1 LIIFLKKFSI
11 LLVYNLLKDS
21 ASKLISINRKLS
33 DKKKKRIHKIGFG
46 GMLNLKCPNVPEML
60 SQWLVSIFDT
70 ISSQLVLSFKGRI
83 EVNGGDVHRFFLG
96 F

>member
-1 LIIFLKKFSI
+1 
-11 LLVYNLLKDS
+11 
-21 ASKLISINRKLS
+21 
-33 DKKKKRIHKIGFG
+33 
-46 GMLNLKCPNVPEML
+46 MLNLKCPNVPEML